1 MPYLYLNIKKLF
13 TNNELSFYNSTNNN
27 KQYIYYKIKDC
38 DFCEKFSYKT
48 SGTCSKLINFSLD
61 ENNTIHNVE
70 FIGGCNGNLQGI
82 SKLIEGQSAQNVI
95 DKCQGIHCGMRPTS
109 CPDQLSRALSEAIQ
123 K

>member
-1 MPYLYLNIKKLF
+1 MK
-13 TNNELSFYNSTNNN
+13 
-27 KQYIYYKIKDC
+27 
-38 DFCEKFSYKT
+38 KFSYTT

-61 ENNTIHNVE
+61 ENNIIHDVE

-95 DKCQGIHCGMRPTS
+95 DKCQGIHCGMRPPS
-109 CPDQLSRALSEAIQ
+109 CPDQLSRALSEVIQ

>member
-1 MPYLYLNIKKLF
+1 MK
-13 TNNELSFYNSTNNN
+13 
-27 KQYIYYKIKDC
+27 
-38 DFCEKFSYKT
+38 KFSYTT

-61 ENNTIHNVE
+61 ENNIIHDVE

-95 DKCQGIHCGMRPTS
+95 DKCQGIHCDMRPTS